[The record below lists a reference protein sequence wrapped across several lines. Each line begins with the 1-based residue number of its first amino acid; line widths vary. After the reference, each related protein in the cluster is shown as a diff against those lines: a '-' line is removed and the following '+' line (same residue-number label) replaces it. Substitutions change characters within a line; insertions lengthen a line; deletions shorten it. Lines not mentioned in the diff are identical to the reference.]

1 MQAFPGVH
9 VACMAASLSTVTT
22 EPSDCEP
29 LASEKPLVGA
39 KAEPS
44 LHPVGIGPLFTE
56 KGISSRRS
64 PLKS

>member
-1 MQAFPGVH
+1 MQAFAGVH
-9 VACMAASLSTVTT
+9 VACMAAFLSTVTT